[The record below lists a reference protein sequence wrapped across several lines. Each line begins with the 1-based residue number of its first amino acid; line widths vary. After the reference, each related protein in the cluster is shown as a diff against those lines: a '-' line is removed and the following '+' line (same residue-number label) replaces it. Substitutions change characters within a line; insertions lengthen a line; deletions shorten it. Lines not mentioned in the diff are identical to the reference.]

1 MNHRPISVIAVVA
14 LVVLAGCSGLVP
26 GGNSAGNGTTAT
38 QTTQPTATD
47 TSTQTTTTT
56 AGEASTTASMTAV
69 PTASSTTGM
78 AQTATSTTT
87 GTTQMATTGT
97 TQTTQTTTGSG
108 TQSGMYPPG
117 YAASGITNPQRAIEH
132 HRAAL
137 SASGSYTLTLI
148 LNTTKRQFFLVRHIN
163 LVNKRA
169 YTTLNA
175 TLRSGFG
182 VSIARYQNA
191 TTRYTKTSLPLSNK
205 SRYTVTQQ
213 PFAFNGSNKSAG
225 RATLL
230 SNVSFGGAEQVTH
243 NGTTLLRYESTEL
256 QNAKPFLPL
265 LATNATVNEFNAT
278 ILVTKEGIIRSL
290 SYSITYTTAS
300 GKQKTTAIT
309 ARLSRIGTTSVE
321 EPAWLDEAKAQTN
334 QSAGTP
340 GTAGNAT
347 TTSSG

>member
-14 LVVLAGCSGLVP
+14 LVVLAGCSGLAP

-38 QTTQPTATD
+38 QTTSAATD
-47 TSTQTTTTT
+47 TPTQTATTT
-56 AGEASTTASMTAV
+56 ASDEA
-69 PTASSTTGM
+69 P
-78 AQTATSTTT
+78 TATSTAGSTQTATTT
-87 GTTQMATTGT
+87 GTPQT
-97 TQTTQTTTGSG
+97 TTQTTTGNG
-108 TQSGMYPPG
+108 TQSGMFPPG

-137 SASGSYTLTLI
+137 STSGSYTLTLI

-163 LVNKRA
+163 LTNKRA

-175 TLRSGFG
+175 TLRSGIG

-191 TTRYTKTSLPLSNK
+191 TTRYTKTTLPFLNR
-205 SRYTVTQQ
+205 SRYNITQQ
-213 PFAFNGSNKSAG
+213 PFAFNDSNKSAG

-230 SNVSFGGAEQVTH
+230 SNVSFGGAERVTH

-265 LATNATVNEFNAT
+265 LATNATVNKFNAT

-300 GKQKTTAIT
+300 GKQKTTTVT

-321 EPAWLDEAKAQTN
+321 EPAWLDEAKAQTGR
-334 QSAGTP
+334 SETEP
-340 GTAGNAT
+340 GTNAT
-347 TTSSG
+347 TTSSA